1 MTQLDNLCNWF
12 SLSIFNNIYMCLKI
26 RCDSMKS
33 FVLKTK
39 KGINV
44 SLQALSLSLSLAC
57 SVPAE
62 SRVRPLYAGSV
73 HHPPRRPPGTR
84 RRSPRAICYHFDS
97 FTCWAGQLPS
107 VTGPEISLAQEYRPL
122 SRLAVTPADLEFVSP
137 R

>member
-44 SLQALSLSLSLAC
+44 SLQALSLSLSRWRAPFLQSPEFGHCTLALC
-57 SVPAE
+57 IIL
-62 SRVRPLYAGSV
+62 RAG
-73 HHPPRRPPGTR
+73 RRELVG
-84 RRSPRAICYHFDS
+84 
-97 FTCWAGQLPS
+97 
-107 VTGPEISLAQEYRPL
+107 EAQERFVTISIPL
-122 SRLAVTPADLEFVSP
+122 PVGPANFL

>member
-12 SLSIFNNIYMCLKI
+12 SLSIFNNLYMCLKI
-26 RCDSMKS
+26 RCNSMKS

-44 SLQALSLSLSLAC
+44 SLQAC
-57 SVPAE
+57 K

-84 RRSPRAICYHFDS
+84 RRSPRAICYHLDS

>member
-12 SLSIFNNIYMCLKI
+12 SLSIFNNICMCLKI

-44 SLQALSLSLSLAC
+44 SLQAC
-57 SVPAE
+57 K